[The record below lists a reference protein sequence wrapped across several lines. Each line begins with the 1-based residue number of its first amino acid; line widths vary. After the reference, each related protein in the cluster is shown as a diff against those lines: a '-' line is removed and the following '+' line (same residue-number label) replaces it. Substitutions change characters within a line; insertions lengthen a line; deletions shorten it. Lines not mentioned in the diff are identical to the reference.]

1 MSRASLWAALSV
13 LAPLYLGTVAA
24 DPLHGAPRFRDPSRN
39 TPDVVGLV
47 QDTAGTPLP
56 TVQIVVGGTSRATT
70 SDAEGQFVIR
80 SLPAGT
86 HHLDARLI
94 GYAPAHAVVIVPE
107 SGEVVRVTM
116 ILRPTPL
123 RLASVQVTATPI
135 GTDPHEITQSTIEL
149 SGRELARNLGAN
161 VAQTLSSEPGMATRY
176 GGPAASVP
184 VIRGLTGDRI
194 LVLQDGERAGDLSSS
209 SPDHALSVDPLTASR
224 IEVVR
229 GPASLLYGNN
239 ALGGVVNV
247 ISNDIPTSVPTHLE
261 GYVAAQGES
270 VNPGGAV
277 SAALTAPLGGA
288 GAITV
293 RGGGRRVGDVRVGGA
308 GRLFNSY
315 SRNYHGVAGVGIVGD
330 RFTGGFVY
338 RGYGFDY
345 GLPAP
350 SGDPEAGAHIEG
362 TRHQLS
368 ARGDLDLT
376 AIALSHVRADATAQW
391 YVHDEIEPSGE
402 VATRFNLRTQTV
414 NVLGNLQYG
423 PVDGAIGVSGL
434 FRQYE
439 PLGEEALTPG
449 ARSDNAGVFLY
460 HRIPVGREPV
470 GEEPGARARVAHF
483 ELGGRFDYYRI
494 RSATG
499 DPKFGPGRT
508 RDFRNVSGSVG
519 LNLPIGNAYSLG
531 LSVAQAFRAPTVE
544 ELFSNAFHAALGTYD
559 VGNPELRS
567 ETNRGIEAVLRAQGT
582 RVVAQVSAYYNR
594 IDDYIAPT
602 VVGDT
607 VTDEGETVPI
617 NEYGQADAA
626 LRGVEGQVEA
636 EVARS
641 FVIGAVG
648 DVVRG
653 TFRGGAPLPFMP
665 AARLGAS
672 TRWDNGRYSVGAE
685 VRHAFAQDRAQE
697 RESSGELATAA
708 YTLVNLSAGI
718 NLIGGPYVHSITLR
732 ADNLLDEAYREGT
745 SRIKSF
751 APNPG
756 RNVTL
761 VYRSLF

>member
-1 MSRASLWAALSV
+1 MI
-13 LAPLYLGTVAA
+13 
-24 DPLHGAPRFRDPSRN
+24 
-39 TPDVVGLV
+39 GLV
-47 QDTAGTPLP
+47 QDTSGRPLP
-56 TVQIVVGGTSRATT
+56 NVQIVVGGTSRAMTT
-70 SDAEGQFVIR
+70 DAEGQFVIR

-86 HHLDARLI
+86 YHLDARLI
-94 GYAPAHAVVIVPE
+94 GYAPSHAVITVPE
-107 SGEVVRVTM
+107 GGEAVRVTLS
-116 ILRPTPL
+116 LRPTPL
-123 RLASVQVTATPI
+123 RLASVQVTATPA

-209 SPDHALSVDPLTASR
+209 SPDHALSIDPLTASR
-224 IEVVR
+224 IEAVR

-261 GYVAAQGES
+261 GYFAAQGES

-277 SAALTAPLGGA
+277 SAALTAPLGRV

-315 SRNYHGVAGVGIVGD
+315 SRNYHGVAGVGVVGD

-350 SGDPEAGAHIEG
+350 SADPEAGAHIEG

-368 ARGDLDLT
+368 ARGDFDLT
-376 AIALSHVRADATAQW
+376 VRALSHVRADATAQW

-414 NVLGNLQYG
+414 NLLGNLRYG
-423 PVDGAIGVSGL
+423 PIDGAIGVSGL

-449 ARSDNAGVFLY
+449 AKSDNAGVFLY
-460 HRIPVGREPV
+460 HRIPVGREPIGLGP
-470 GEEPGARARVAHF
+470 GERARVAHF
-483 ELGGRFDYYRI
+483 EVGGRFDYYRI
-494 RSATG
+494 RSEAG
-499 DPKFGPGRT
+499 DAKFGPGRT

-519 LNLPIGNAYSLG
+519 LNLPIGDVYSLG
-531 LSVAQAFRAPTVE
+531 LSAAQAFRAPTVE

-559 VGNPELRS
+559 VGNPELTS
-567 ETNRGIEAVLRAQGT
+567 ETNRGFEAVVRAQAT

-607 VTDEGETVPI
+607 VTDEGERVPV
-617 NEYGQADAA
+617 NEYEQADAT
-626 LRGVEGQVEA
+626 LRGIEGQVEA
-636 EVARS
+636 EVARN
-641 FVIGAVG
+641 FVLGAVA
-648 DVVRG
+648 DMVRG

-665 AARLGAS
+665 AARVGGSA
-672 TRWDNGRYSVGAE
+672 RWDNGRYSVGAE
-685 VRHAFAQDRAQE
+685 VRNSFPQDQAQE
-697 RESSGELATAA
+697 RESAGELPTPS
-708 YTLVNLSAGI
+708 YTLLNLSAAM
-718 NLIGGPYVHSITLR
+718 NPIGGSFVHSITLR
-732 ADNLLDEAYREGT
+732 ADNVLDEAYREAT
-745 SRIKSF
+745 SRVKGF
-751 APNPG
+751 TPNPG

-761 VYRSLF
+761 VYRVLF